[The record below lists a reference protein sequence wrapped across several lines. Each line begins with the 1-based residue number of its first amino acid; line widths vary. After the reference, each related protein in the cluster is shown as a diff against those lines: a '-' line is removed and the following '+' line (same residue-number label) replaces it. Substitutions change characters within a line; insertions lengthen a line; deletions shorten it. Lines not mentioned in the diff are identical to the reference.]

1 MQIETLKSTPENLNQ
16 RVLWA
21 GEGHKRDDNTIFRA
35 MHRLALYD
43 YFIAHNSWRS
53 AIVDRALKERTRFTD
68 RTRCSQFTCLKFSLD
83 GKRLIKVCR
92 VPNID
97 LHMRC
102 ACGDVHA
109 AIPAYEN
116 DIKTKWYYKYVK

>member
-1 MQIETLKSTPENLNQ
+1 MSLTPIPAPFLNSDVYSEELYY
-16 RVLWA
+16 RTA
-21 GEGHKRDDNTIFRA
+21 GGLTVCQAVRS
-35 MHRLALYD
+35 LGLYD
-43 YFIAHNSWRS
+43 YFVMPRTWTS
-53 AIVDRALKERTRFTD
+53 VVEDRILKDRTRFTD
-68 RTRCSQFTCLKFSLD
+68 RNRCGQYKITPIRYGSE
-83 GKRLIKVCR
+83 RLIKVCR

-116 DIKTKWYYKYVK
+116 DVKTKWYYKHVK